1 MWNPRVRRIMP
12 SEVEEQTMLQKAKEQ
27 EQECG
32 WLEAARSYEKLLSS
46 EQAVSFSTAHIWEE
60 VAFCYCRASNQA
72 ESQKQFIRLRQQA
85 ADAYKKAAAVFE
97 EERGHEAEGKSLQCK
112 ALAEYVGSWLAPT
125 PSDKKGIL
133 EKCCAF
139 GQKSLEA
146 YERAGEH
153 LGYGRMCNDILQCLL
168 ERLYVAYDYKEMG
181 SIAQEG
187 IEYAD
192 KAIEV
197 LSRSGDKSEL
207 LRAYYTASL
216 QSWYVANFVAQEEKV
231 QKELSQRSLNY
242 SEKALELSKE
252 VKDPYSG
259 AMSNWA
265 AAFYVLVF
273 TEKAESALHHAQRML
288 EQGTTAKDNYLKGI
302 AFSLLALVTDMMM
315 LQEGDPDKKKEGH
328 MKAIHYCEESIRS
341 LSLVS
346 QDYFISETYAHYAES
361 YSSLANYEVNPEEKR
376 AILEK
381 TVEIGRKGLEHATAS
396 GSPEAAYSTL
406 HALSKALHFYAN
418 VATDEGEKARLLSEA
433 LERRKEFTKTVE
445 RAFPFNHWTRGVG
458 KNYEGLIKVE
468 LARAE
473 TDRAQKTAF
482 LKSAVSDMEDSV
494 SHCRKWITS
503 RPVPFYIAAVAG
515 FEDAFGGI
523 LNELY
528 LLIEDKEILTRATE
542 VYEDA
547 AQQFSKVSMPSRVAE
562 CYWKMARNQNRLGNH
577 QKAAENFGN
586 AMEHYKVAA
595 EKIPHSAGFYL
606 DYAVYMEAWSEIEK
620 ARFAHEREKYDDAMK
635 LYENTASLLKSS
647 KLWGYLSSNFLAWSL
662 LEKAED
668 SSRKELS
675 GESIEAFKQAAK
687 LFEEARRTFEEEIGN
702 IQNLDEKEKAIEL
715 CEASVI
721 RKDYC
726 FARVNVEEARRYD
739 LEGNHAESAEKY
751 GLAASD
757 FERIL
762 EKTEAEEYRREIKP
776 IAYMC
781 RAWQKMKI
789 ADGRVLPELY
799 HEASELF
806 LEAKEHGTK
815 DRATLLAS
823 GNGAFC
829 KALEYGTRFE
839 STNEKDDFTK
849 AKQYLGSAANYYLKA
864 GFDNAYAWTSAAE
877 TLLDAYY
884 YMTGAEI
891 ESNPERKMKAYL
903 LAEKCLARSAEL
915 YETAGYIGKKDE
927 ALKTLKKVKEK
938 REFALSLRE
947 LLTTPG
953 DASSTSAIS
962 APIST
967 VEEPVGLQKFEHEFI
982 HANLIVHQ
990 KEVAVGQ
997 DLDLEIQLANLG
1009 KSAALLTRVDDIVP
1023 EGFDL
1028 AEEPKTFHVE
1038 NHSLN
1043 MKEKRLDPLQTEDF
1057 RLVLRSSA
1065 TGKFEIE
1072 PRIVYLD
1079 ENRHEVFCEL
1089 EPVTINVSKIVLPDR
1104 VATGLGVIDDVLF
1117 GGIPQT
1123 YAVILTS
1130 PSFDERDML
1139 VRRFLETGARRGEVV
1154 FYVTINASGVR
1165 ALAEEFQSNFYLF
1178 LCNPQADQIVKSL
1191 PNLFKLKGVEN
1202 LTEISIALTSAF
1214 RRIDAASTVPRRACI
1229 EIISDVLLQHHA
1241 LSVRR
1246 WLAALNPELRSR
1258 GFTTLAVINPQMH
1271 APQEVQAILDVFE
1284 GEISIFER
1292 ETKKGSEKFLKI
1304 RKMQD
1309 QKYLERELPLDKKKL
1324 RV

>member
-1 MWNPRVRRIMP
+1 MT
-12 SEVEEQTMLQKAKEQ
+12 SEVEGRGILQKAKEQ
-27 EQECG
+27 EQVYE
-32 WLEAARSYEKLLSS
+32 WLKAARSYEKLLSS
-46 EQAVSFSTAHIWEE
+46 EQSVPFSTGHILESI
-60 VAFCYCRASNQA
+60 AFCYWRASNQA
-72 ESQKQFIRLRQQA
+72 ENQKQFIDLRQQA
-85 ADAYKKAAAVFE
+85 ADTYEKAAEFFE
-97 EERGHEAEGKSLQCK
+97 KERTSGTEGKSLHCK
-112 ALAEYVGSWLAPT
+112 ALSQYVSSWLAPT
-125 PSDKKGIL
+125 PSDQRKIL
-133 EKCCAF
+133 EKSCAF

-146 YERAGEH
+146 YERAGEQ
-153 LGYGRMCNDILQCLL
+153 LGYGKMCNDILQCLL
-168 ERLYVAYDYKEMG
+168 ERLYVAYDYKEMS

-187 IEYAD
+187 REYAD
-192 KAIEV
+192 KAVEV
-197 LSRSGDKSEL
+197 LSRSDDKNEL

-216 QSWYVANFVAQEEKV
+216 QSWYVANFVAQEERM
-231 QKELSQRSLNY
+231 QKELAQRSLDY

-252 VKDPYSG
+252 VKDPYSS

-273 TEKAESALHHAQRML
+273 TENAESALHHAQQML
-288 EQGTTAKDNYLKGI
+288 EQGTTANDNFLKGI
-302 AFSLLALVTDMMM
+302 AFSLLAFVTDMMM
-315 LQEGDPDKKKEGH
+315 LQEGDPDKQKEGH
-328 MKAIHYCEESIRS
+328 LKGIDYSEEAIRS

-346 QDYFISETYAHYAES
+346 QDYFISESYLHYAES

-396 GSPEAAYSTL
+396 GSPEAAFSAL
-406 HALSKALHFYAN
+406 HALSKALHSYAN
-418 VATDEGEKARLLSEA
+418 ITSDEGEKARLLTEA
-433 LERRKEFTKTVE
+433 LERREEFTKTLE

-473 TDRAQKTAF
+473 TDRLKKTAL

-515 FEDAFGGI
+515 FEDVFGGI
-523 LNELY
+523 LNEFY
-528 LLIEDKEILTRATE
+528 LLIEDKEILTRAIE

-547 AQQFSKVSMPSRVAE
+547 ARQFSKVGLPSRVAE
-562 CYWKMARNQNRLGNH
+562 SYWKVARNQNRLGNH
-577 QKAAENFGN
+577 QKAAENFKN
-586 AMEHYKVAA
+586 AMENYKIAA
-595 EKIPHSAGFYL
+595 EKIQHSSGFYL
-606 DYAVYMEAWSEIEK
+606 DYAVYMEAWSEIER
-620 ARFAHEREKYDDAMK
+620 ARFAHESEKYADAMK
-635 LYENTASLLKSS
+635 LYENTASLLKPS

-668 SSRKELS
+668 LSRKELG
-675 GESIEAFKQAAK
+675 GESMEAFEQAAR
-687 LFEEARRTFEEEIGN
+687 LFEEAGRSLEEEIGS

-726 FARVNVEEARRYD
+726 IARMNVENARKYD
-739 LEGNHAESAEKY
+739 LEGSHAESAEKY

-757 FERIL
+757 FEKIL
-762 EKTEAEEYRREIKP
+762 EKTEVEEYRREIKP

-789 ADGRVLPELY
+789 ADGRALPELY

-829 KALEYGTRFE
+829 RALEYETRFE
-839 STNEKDDFTK
+839 STNEKDDFAK

-864 GFDNAYAWTSAAE
+864 GFDNAYVWTSAAE
-877 TLLDAYY
+877 TLLDAYS
-884 YMTGAEI
+884 YMTGAEM

-915 YETAGYIGKKDE
+915 YETVGYIGKKDE

-947 LLTTPG
+947 LLTTPD

-967 VEEPVGLQKFEHEFI
+967 VEEPVGLQKFEHELI
-982 HANLIVHQ
+982 HVNLIVHQ

-1009 KSAALLTRVDDIVP
+1009 KSAALLTRLDDIVP
-1023 EGFDL
+1023 KGFDI
-1028 AEEPKTFHVE
+1028 AEEPSALHVE
-1038 NHSLN
+1038 NGSLN
-1043 MKEKRLDPLQTEDF
+1043 MKGKRLDSLETEDF
-1057 RLVLRSSA
+1057 RLVLRSFA
-1065 TGKFEIE
+1065 VGKFEIA
-1072 PRIVYLD
+1072 PRIAYLD
-1079 ENRHEVFCEL
+1079 ENRHELSCEL
-1089 EPVTINVSKIVLPDR
+1089 EPVTIEVSKVVLPGR
-1104 VATGLGVIDDVLF
+1104 VATGSEVIDSMLF

-1123 YAVILTS
+1123 YTVILTS
-1130 PSFDERDML
+1130 PSFDERDMM
-1139 VRRFLETGARRGEVV
+1139 VRRFLETGARKGEIV
-1154 FYVTINASGVR
+1154 FYVTINASSVR

-1178 LCNPQADQIVKSL
+1178 LCNPQADQIMNNL

-1214 RRIDAASTVPRRACI
+1214 RRIDAASTLSKRACV
-1229 EIISDVLLQHHA
+1229 EIISDLLLQHHA

-1271 APQEVQAILDVFE
+1271 PSQEVQAILDIFE
-1284 GEISIFER
+1284 GEINIFER

-1309 QKYLERELPLDKKKL
+1309 QKYLEREFPLDRKKL
-1324 RV
+1324 QV